1 MCAEDRRG
9 DLGTPNP
16 TARSVVKAVRKASAG
31 SDFVN
36 LAEGVCG
43 EEGPLMTEKCLWEEK
58 ILNQTLEGGGLGR
71 VEGVGG
77 SVVRA
82 SGKHAEPQACAV
94 GGAATQGLR
103 APPASSGRPHPP
115 VDRMSQGLA
124 CGLEPLVPAGQ
135 PGPC

>member
-1 MCAEDRRG
+1 M
-9 DLGTPNP
+9 
-16 TARSVVKAVRKASAG
+16 
-31 SDFVN
+31 N

-43 EEGPLMTEKCLWEEK
+43 EEGPLMTEICLWEEK

-77 SVVRA
+77 LAVQA

-115 VDRMSQGLA
+115 RGQNEQVSGLWFGA
-124 CGLEPLVPAGQ
+124 AGPSWATWPLLNLRTLGSF
-135 PGPC
+135 

>member
-1 MCAEDRRG
+1 M
-9 DLGTPNP
+9 
-16 TARSVVKAVRKASAG
+16 
-31 SDFVN
+31 N

-43 EEGPLMTEKCLWEEK
+43 EEGLLMTEICLWEEK

-77 SVVRA
+77 SVVQA

-103 APPASSGRPHPP
+103 APPRHPLGGHTP
-115 VDRMSQGLA
+115 PWT
-124 CGLEPLVPAGQ
+124 E
-135 PGPC
+135 